1 MNTITD
7 IHVDLVSTPLHS
19 TFVTAQRSTDE
30 VQTVVLRLADDQ
42 GRVGWGEG
50 PESWRVTGESL
61 AGIKACL
68 EGPLAAVLVGAN
80 LDEWPQ
86 AADVVETAKA
96 EVGAVA
102 HEAKDQVRGHDLGV
116 PGLVDLH
123 VHFMPESVQ
132 RKVWG
137 YFDALPV
144 HGHPAWP
151 VTYRHDDEERV
162 RVLRSLGVRAYTT
175 LNYAHRPGMADWL
188 NAYSATFAAAHDDAV
203 PSATFFPEPGVED
216 TVAQALRSGVRV
228 FKVHIQVGAFTALDP
243 LLDGVWPMIAQ
254 AGAAVV
260 IHCGNGPHPGEFT
273 GVEPIREL
281 VRRHPD
287 LVLVIAHAGLPDYRA
302 FADLAAANPNV
313 HLDTTMVGTDYMER
327 IAPLPA
333 DWLAILA
340 DLPGKVVLGTD
351 FPTIPYAYSH
361 QLAVLQR

>member
-1 MNTITD
+1 MTN
-7 IHVDLVSTPLHS
+7 LTPPSRHDEA
-19 TFVTAQRSTDE
+19 TAVRAHAE
-30 VQTVVLRLADDQ
+30 RL
-42 GRVGWGEG
+42 G
-50 PESWRVTGESL
+50 L
-61 AGIKACL
+61 
-68 EGPLAAVLVGAN
+68 
-80 LDEWPQ
+80 
-86 AADVVETAKA
+86 
-96 EVGAVA
+96 
-102 HEAKDQVRGHDLGV
+102 
-116 PGLVDLH
+116 PGLIDVH
-123 VHFMPESVQ
+123 THFMPQNVLD
-132 RKVWG
+132 KVWG
-137 YFDALPV
+137 YFDAIETAAGP
-144 HGHPAWP
+144 WTI
-151 VTYRHDDEERV
+151 TYRTDEAERV
-162 RVLRSLGVRAYTT
+162 ATLRDFGVVRFSS
-175 LNYAHRPGMADWL
+175 LNYPHRPGMAEWL
-188 NAYSATFAAAHDDAV
+188 NAWSREFAANTPEAI
-203 PSATFFPEPGVED
+203 PSATLYAEPEAP
-216 TVAQALRSGVRV
+216 TYVAEALDAGAQI

>member
-1 MNTITD
+1 MPAPSSD
-7 IHVDLVSTPLHS
+7 HPRPGGLVEP
-19 TFVTAQRSTDE
+19 R
-30 VQTVVLRLADDQ
+30 DD
-42 GRVGWGEG
+42 
-50 PESWRVTGESL
+50 
-61 AGIKACL
+61 
-68 EGPLAAVLVGAN
+68 
-80 LDEWPQ
+80 
-86 AADVVETAKA
+86 ADVPRWIA
-96 EVGAVA
+96 
-102 HEAKDQVRGHDLGV
+102 DLGI

-216 TVAQALRSGVRV
+216 TVVQALRSGVTV

-273 GVEPIREL
+273 GVDPIREL

-333 DWLAILA
+333 DWPAILA

-361 QLAVLQR
+361 QLAVLQRWGMGEDWLRDVVWNTPRRLLGL